1 MSLSILDKLRRKKNP
16 RVLNYYNGVVRRNR
30 EDKLKQLQFE
40 EENAKLHNIK
50 VIEENER
57 RVRDALI
64 EKNKHLKKAMEMPK
78 EEDSKKD
85 IDIIQNVTLN
95 SMISGFLTSISKEKY
110 IKSNRSNFKNLNIQE
125 QQVLFKLFASYI

>member
-1 MSLSILDKLRRKKNP
+1 MSLLEKLRRNKNP
-16 RVLNYYNGVVRRNR
+16 RVLNYYNGVVRRNQ
-30 EDKLKQLQFE
+30 EDKLKKLRFE

-78 EEDSKKD
+78 AEDSRKD

-95 SMISGFLTSISKEKY
+95 SMISGFLTSSSKEKY
-110 IKSNRSNFKNLNIQE
+110 IKSNRSNFKALNIQE